1 LLADNS
7 VQNHWP
13 HSAGPG
19 QGDLQ
24 TTQ

>member
-1 LLADNS
+1 LLADNP
-7 VQNHWP
+7 VQNHRT

>member
-7 VQNHWP
+7 MQNHWP

-24 TTQ
+24 TTH